1 MLTTQALTANLESQ
15 AFLQRMLAAQLRQ
28 EAAKL
33 AHANMLMKE
42 SSAATRDLNKSV
54 QQVLNKQ

>member
-1 MLTTQALTANLESQ
+1 
-15 AFLQRMLAAQLRQ
+15 MLAAQLRQ

-54 QQVLNKQ
+54 QQVLSKQ